1 MPDTGV
7 TTIHIETLEFQP
19 LPNGER
25 LQVIGT
31 FRYEANNE
39 RCIDLNYPDMENPEF
54 ADISELLEYISKNI
68 RTITLFTQSAEGQS
82 C

>member
-19 LPNGER
+19 LPNGKL

-31 FRYEANNE
+31 FRYEANNAQ
-39 RCIDLNYPDMENPEF
+39 CIDLNYPDLENPEF
-54 ADISELLEYISKNI
+54 KDISELLEYISKNI
-68 RTITLFTQSAEGQS
+68 GTITLFTQSTES
-82 C
+82 Y